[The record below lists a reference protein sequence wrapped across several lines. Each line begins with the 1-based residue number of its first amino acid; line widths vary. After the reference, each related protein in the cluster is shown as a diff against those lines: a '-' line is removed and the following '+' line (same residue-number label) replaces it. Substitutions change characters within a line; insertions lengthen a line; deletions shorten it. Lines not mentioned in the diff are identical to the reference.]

1 MYRSQSAKDNRQ
13 QDKRTTDSTQQDSR
27 TTRQQDKSRVESRM
41 LPSTDCINKT
51 AEKYKQYAK
60 HDENVQ

>member
-1 MYRSQSAKDNRQ
+1 MQYIEAKVQRTTGQ
-13 QDKRTTDSTQQDSR
+13 QNNKRTREQGNK
-27 TTRQQDKSRVESRM
+27 TTRQQSNRVESRM

-60 HDENVQ
+60 HVEDEMR